1 MRLGYLTIVWG
12 WGISMWE
19 LPNNPS
25 HMILRPGQNMWSGRP
40 LVLWINRQIGQQL
53 VGKKLWWF
61 LCLADSGIFVALI
74 SIFDIFFHH
83 LVQPSVQSGGSA
95 TNINVLFKPFLG
107 HILTFALFALSP
119 GSTPLW
125 HHISLV
131 YSLWSGGGLAEN
143 TNVLFK
149 PHGHIST
156 AAPLVKCQDIRDDG
170 KFDLKAHIYV
180 KCRPGHKHQ
189 RTV

>member
-95 TNINVLFKPFLG
+95 TSINVLFKPFLG
-107 HILTFALFALSP
+107 HILTFALFALSL

-125 HHISLV
+125 HHSYHSAQCIVCEVVGAWLKTPMYCLNLMAIFPQLRPLSNVRIFVMMGSL
-131 YSLWSGGGLAEN
+131 
-143 TNVLFK
+143 T
-149 PHGHIST
+149 
-156 AAPLVKCQDIRDDG
+156 
-170 KFDLKAHIYV
+170 
-180 KCRPGHKHQ
+180 
-189 RTV
+189 